1 MYSANGDYTYSN
13 GNGRPRPTPSAHS
26 RQPDDYG
33 RRVEAPSHLDRR
45 HAHRRSGDVGRD
57 WSSSRSRSRPRTAGS
72 ATSGVGGV
80 GGAATASLVHH
91 GESGRQVEDI
101 LRYIDQ
107 QWSFMSSDACV
118 PVKVALQLKDQSSLG
133 LADQHQ
139 QFKDTHQRLQNAL
152 KTIVNEHHQGFN
164 SSIGTFHQIQASI
177 LASQTRVRSLK
188 QSLVSAKGNLRTTRP
203 ELKAFATS
211 SQDYD
216 HMLQALAYI
225 EQLQSMPEK
234 LEAQLSEKRFLAAV
248 DTLQDALKL
257 MRKPE
262 MEDIAALSDLR
273 LYFSNQEH
281 VRLSNVCFLSNSG
294 MLTSCLSRPLPTFS
308 SKSCIAICT

>member
-1 MYSANGDYTYSN
+1 
-13 GNGRPRPTPSAHS
+13 
-26 RQPDDYG
+26 
-33 RRVEAPSHLDRR
+33 
-45 HAHRRSGDVGRD
+45 
-57 WSSSRSRSRPRTAGS
+57 
-72 ATSGVGGV
+72 
-80 GGAATASLVHH
+80 
-91 GESGRQVEDI
+91 
-101 LRYIDQ
+101 
-107 QWSFMSSDACV
+107 MSSDACV

-139 QFKDTHQRLQNAL
+139 QFNDTHQRLQNAL

-211 SQDYD
+211 SQGYD

-273 LYFSNQEH
+273 LYFSNQDH
-281 VRLSNVCFLSNSG
+281 VRLSNVCFFITPRHADL
-294 MLTSCLSRPLPTFS
+294 LLL
-308 SKSCIAICT
+308 